1 MAKRGKKYRQAL
13 ERIEPNR
20 EYPLDEAIRLAKE
33 IAFANFDE
41 TFEIHMRLGVNPKYA
56 DQMVRGTLVLP
67 HGTGKSVKVAV
78 IASGD
83 KYKEAESAGADIVGG
98 EDLVEKIK
106 GGWLEFDAL
115 IATPDMMRHV
125 GKLGRIL
132 GPRGLMPNPKAGTVT
147 FDVANAIKEL
157 KAGRIEYKVDK
168 TGIVHNAIGKRSFD
182 EEKLIDN
189 AKAYI
194 QAIIK
199 AKPASAK
206 GRYIHSIYVATTMGP
221 GIKVDPSSVE

>member
-13 ERIEPNR
+13 EKIEPNK
-20 EYPLDEAIRLAKE
+20 EYPLNEAIRLAKE
-33 IAFANFDE
+33 IAYANFDE
-41 TFEIHMRLGVNPKYA
+41 TVEIHMRLGVNPKYA

-83 KYKEAESAGADIVGG
+83 KYKEAEAAGADVVGG
-98 EDLVEKIK
+98 EDLVEKIQ
-106 GGWLEFDAL
+106 GGWMDFDAL

-147 FDVANAIKEL
+147 FDVANAVKEL

-168 TGIVHNAIGKRSFD
+168 TGIVHNAIGKRSFS
-182 EEKLIDN
+182 EEQLIDN

-206 GRYIHSIYVATTMGP
+206 GRYIHSIYISTTMGP
-221 GIKVDPSSVE
+221 GIKIDPASVE

>member
-13 ERIEPNR
+13 EKIEPNR
-20 EYPLDEAIRLAKE
+20 EYPLDQAVKLAKE
-33 IAFANFDE
+33 VAYAGFDE

-83 KYKEAESAGADIVGG
+83 KYKEAEAAGADIVGG
-98 EDLVEKIK
+98 EDLVEKIQ
-106 GGWLEFDAL
+106 GGWMEFDAL

-147 FDVANAIKEL
+147 FDVANAVKEL

-168 TGIVHNAIGKRSFD
+168 TGIVHNAIGKKSFAED
-182 EEKLIDN
+182 QLVDN
-189 AKAYI
+189 AKTYI

-199 AKPASAK
+199 AKPVSAK
-206 GRYIHSIYVATTMGP
+206 GRYIHSIYISTTMGP
-221 GIKVDPSSVE
+221 GIKVDPASVE

>member
-13 ERIEPNR
+13 EKIQPNK
-20 EYPLDEAIRLAKE
+20 EYPLNEAIRLAKE
-33 IAFANFDE
+33 IAYANFDE
-41 TFEIHMRLGVNPKYA
+41 TVEIHMRLGVNPKYA

-83 KYKEAESAGADIVGG
+83 KYKEAEAAGADVVGG
-98 EDLVEKIK
+98 EDLVEKIQ
-106 GGWLEFDAL
+106 GGWMEFDAL

-168 TGIVHNAIGKRSFD
+168 TGIVHNAIGKRSFS
-182 EEKLIDN
+182 EEQLVDN

-206 GRYIHSIYVATTMGP
+206 GRYIHSIYISTTMGP
-221 GIKVDPSSVE
+221 GIKIDPASVE

>member
-1 MAKRGKKYRQAL
+1 MAKRGKKYRQAI
-13 ERIEPNR
+13 EKIEPNK
-20 EYPLDEAIRLAKE
+20 EYPLNEAVKLAKE
-33 IAFANFDE
+33 VAYANFDE

-83 KYKEAESAGADIVGG
+83 KYKEAEAAGADVVGG

-106 GGWLEFDAL
+106 GGWMEFDAL

-147 FDVANAIKEL
+147 FDVANAVKEL

-168 TGIVHNAIGKRSFD
+168 TGIVHNAIGKKSFSED
-182 EEKLIDN
+182 QLVDN

-206 GRYIHSIYVATTMGP
+206 GRYIHSIYISTTMGP
-221 GIKVDPSSVE
+221 GIKVDPASVE

>member
-13 ERIEPNR
+13 EKIEPNK
-20 EYPLDEAIRLAKE
+20 EYPLDEAIKLAKE
-33 IAFANFDE
+33 VAYANFDE

-83 KYKEAESAGADIVGG
+83 KYKEAEAAGADIVGG
-98 EDLVEKIK
+98 EDLVEKIQ
-106 GGWLEFDAL
+106 GGWMEFDAL

-147 FDVANAIKEL
+147 FDVANAVKEL

-168 TGIVHNAIGKRSFD
+168 TGIVHNAIGKKSF
-182 EEKLIDN
+182 EENQLIEN

-206 GRYIHSIYVATTMGP
+206 GRYIHSIYISTTMGP
-221 GIKVDPSSVE
+221 GIKIDPASVE

>member
-13 ERIEPNR
+13 EKIEPNK
-20 EYPLDEAIRLAKE
+20 EYPLDEAVKLAKE
-33 IAFANFDE
+33 VAYANFDE

-83 KYKEAESAGADIVGG
+83 KYKEAEAAGADIVGG
-98 EDLVEKIK
+98 EDLVEKIQ
-106 GGWLEFDAL
+106 GGWMEFDAL

-147 FDVANAIKEL
+147 FDVANAVKEL

-168 TGIVHNAIGKRSFD
+168 TGIVHNAIGKKSFT
-182 EEKLIDN
+182 EEQLIDN

-194 QAIIK
+194 QTIIK

-206 GRYIHSIYVATTMGP
+206 GRYIHSIYISTTMGP
-221 GIKVDPSSVE
+221 GIKVDPASVE

>member
-13 ERIEPNR
+13 EKIEPNK
-20 EYPLDEAIRLAKE
+20 EYPLNEAVKLAKE
-33 IAFANFDE
+33 IAYANFDE

-83 KYKEAESAGADIVGG
+83 KYKEAEAAGADIVGG
-98 EDLVEKIK
+98 EDLVEKIQ
-106 GGWLEFDAL
+106 GGWMEFDAL

-147 FDVANAIKEL
+147 FDVANAVKEL

-168 TGIVHNAIGKRSFD
+168 TGIVHNAIGKKSFT
-182 EEKLIDN
+182 EEQLIDN

-194 QAIIK
+194 QTIIK

-206 GRYIHSIYVATTMGP
+206 GRYIHSIYISTTMGP
-221 GIKVDPSSVE
+221 GIKVDPASVE

>member
-1 MAKRGKKYRQAL
+1 MAKRGKKYRQAI
-13 ERIEPNR
+13 EKIEPGK
-20 EYPLDEAIRLAKE
+20 EYPLNEAVKLAKE
-33 IAFANFDE
+33 IAYANFDE

-83 KYKEAESAGADIVGG
+83 KYKEAEAAGADIVGG
-98 EDLVEKIK
+98 EDLVEKIQ
-106 GGWLEFDAL
+106 GGWLDFDAL

-147 FDVANAIKEL
+147 FDVANAVKEL

-168 TGIVHNAIGKRSFD
+168 TGIVHNAIGKKSFSED
-182 EEKLIDN
+182 QLIDN

-194 QAIIK
+194 QTIIK

-206 GRYIHSIYVATTMGP
+206 GRYIHSIYISTTMGP
-221 GIKVDPSSVE
+221 GIKVDPASVE